1 MKEEDH
7 FTQTQLPALL
17 LHLQLLSLQPF
28 TFSLGL
34 SLLCSLLCSNF
45 AALSWC
51 LFTGKNGATSS
62 SSSSTMV
69 ATNLLHLGW
78 VHMVG
83 AAPAAAAAFV
93 NGWCR
98 PLIVAA
104 H

>member
-1 MKEEDH
+1 
-7 FTQTQLPALL
+7 
-17 LHLQLLSLQPF
+17 
-28 TFSLGL
+28 
-34 SLLCSLLCSNF
+34 
-45 AALSWC
+45 
-51 LFTGKNGATSS
+51 
-62 SSSSTMV
+62 MV

-83 AAPAAAAAFV
+83 AAPAAVAAFV